1 MSAQLIVPTPHSD
14 TTPHSSPDAS
24 GTVPAAVPTEDSLLA
39 EMAARPH
46 GELPRERRRA
56 LTEQMLLRAHETAD
70 PAVRED
76 CWSKVVLM
84 NMGVARSVAMRHRGK
99 GIPTEDLEQVAYM
112 ALVGAVHRFDATRE
126 RDFLSFAVPTMR
138 GEVRRYFRDLGW
150 TVRPPRRVQEI
161 QTRVLQARD
170 NTTRHGGVADV
181 GEIAETLGESVDD
194 VREALTAEGCFH
206 PSSLDAPVSDDSAHS
221 LGDALTAEDD
231 HATEAAEARVVLR
244 PVLRRLRPRD
254 RRILEL
260 RFIEGCTQQ
269 EVADDIGVTQMQ
281 VSRLL
286 ARIMRDLRGWL
297 EEEPEHAEGRRA
309 G

>member
-1 MSAQLIVPTPHSD
+1 MSEQFAVPSSTSS
-14 TTPHSSPDAS
+14 TSSSSPADGPS
-24 GTVPAAVPTEDSLLA
+24 EDDLLA
-39 EMAARPH
+39 EMAGRPH

-56 LTEQMLLRAHETAD
+56 LTEQLLLRAHETSD
-70 PAVRED
+70 EAVRED
-76 CWSKVVLM
+76 CWSKVVLL
-84 NMGVARSVAMRHRGK
+84 NMGVARSVAVRHRGK
-99 GIPTEDLEQVAYM
+99 GVPAEDLEQVAYM
-112 ALVGAVHRFDATRE
+112 ALVGAVHRFDATRDK
-126 RDFLSFAVPTMR
+126 DFLSFAVPTMR

-161 QTRVLQARD
+161 QTRVLAARD
-170 NTTRHGGVADV
+170 NTTQHGGVADIA
-181 GEIAETLGESVDD
+181 EIAHDLGESADD

-206 PSSLDAPVSDDSAHS
+206 PSSLDAPVSDESAHS
-221 LGDALTAEDD
+221 LGDALTDEDD

-260 RFIEGCTQQ
+260 RFVEGCTQQ

-286 ARIMRDLRGWL
+286 TRIMRDLRGWL
-297 EEEPEHAEGRRA
+297 EDEPEHADAR
-309 G
+309 